1 MSGKVC
7 VSGGETGLALD
18 SVSKRETGR
27 LLTPA
32 VCQCTRHWSLGDR
45 CEEGCLAGVFG
56 GFDGC
61 WDRQATGV
69 DSAQRPLRNACG

>member
-1 MSGKVC
+1 M
-7 VSGGETGLALD
+7 LALD

-32 VCQCTRHWSLGDR
+32 VCPVCLPLVR
-45 CEEGCLAGVFG
+45 CVTAVRRDAWQVFR

-61 WDRQATGV
+61 WDRQVTGV